1 MTGCGQSRR
10 IPRNF
15 FHEHIISTL
24 KENDMNAQDQ
34 QKMNR
39 PPVPHD
45 FLRTKLPFPAAQ
57 LLPHGE
63 PFALIDFIVEEW
75 DFGGRTR
82 SVVHPE
88 HPLAAADGSVGIETY
103 IEYGAQT
110 AAALD
115 AFQRRDKSFEGL
127 LVEVADSKYSIIPHV
142 GDTIDVV
149 INVQYD
155 LGKWRG
161 ILYQASVNGK
171 PAAEGFLKIL
181 ILNYKEASAAEEKPQ
196 A

>member
-1 MTGCGQSRR
+1 MTESET
-10 IPRNF
+10 PK
-15 FHEHIISTL
+15 S
-24 KENDMNAQDQ
+24 
-34 QKMNR
+34 NR
-39 PPVPHD
+39 PMPVLDHEA
-45 FLRTKLPFPAAQ
+45 LRAKLPFPAAG

-63 PFALIDFIVEEW
+63 PFALIDTIVEEW
-75 DFGGRTR
+75 DMGGKTS
-82 SVVHPE
+82 SVVHPD
-88 HPLAAADGSVGIETY
+88 HPLAGADGVTGAETF

-115 AFQRRDKSFEGL
+115 AFQRRDKSFDGL
-127 LVEVADSKYSIIPHV
+127 LVEVADSKFSIIPHV
-142 GDTIDVV
+142 GDTIDMV

-181 ILNYKEASAAEEKPQ
+181 ITNYKEEGTAEKKPQ

>member
-1 MTGCGQSRR
+1 
-10 IPRNF
+10 
-15 FHEHIISTL
+15 
-24 KENDMNAQDQ
+24 MNAQDQ
-34 QKMNR
+34 QKLNR

-45 FLRTKLPFPAAQ
+45 LLRTKLPFPAAQ

-63 PFALIDFIVEEW
+63 PFALIDMIVEEW
-75 DFGGRTR
+75 DFGGKTT
-82 SVVHPE
+82 SVVHPD

-110 AAALD
+110 AAVLD
-115 AFQRRDKSFEGL
+115 AFQRQDKSFDGL
-127 LVEVADSKYSIIPHV
+127 LVEVADSRYSIIPHV
-142 GDTIDVV
+142 GDTIEVV

-161 ILYQASVNGK
+161 IDYQASVNGK

-181 ILNYKEASAAEEKPQ
+181 ITNYKEQSATAAEKPQ
-196 A
+196 S

>member
-1 MTGCGQSRR
+1 
-10 IPRNF
+10 
-15 FHEHIISTL
+15 
-24 KENDMNAQDQ
+24 MNAQDQ

-45 FLRTKLPFPAAQ
+45 LLRTKLPFPAAR

-82 SVVHPE
+82 SVVHPDN
-88 HPLAAADGSVGIETY
+88 PLAAADGSTGAETF

-115 AFQRRDKSFEGL
+115 AFQRRDKSFDRL
-127 LVEVADSKYSIIPHV
+127 LVEVADSKFSIIPHV
-142 GDTIDVV
+142 GDTIDMV

-161 ILYQASVNGK
+161 IAYQASVNGK

-181 ILNYKEASAAEEKPQ
+181 ITNYKEESAPAEEKPQ

>member
-1 MTGCGQSRR
+1 MATQNQPNPS
-10 IPRNF
+10 
-15 FHEHIISTL
+15 
-24 KENDMNAQDQ
+24 
-34 QKMNR
+34 R
-39 PPVPHD
+39 PPIPHD
-45 FLRTKLPFPAAQ
+45 LLRTKLPFPAAK

-63 PFALIDFIVEEW
+63 PFALIDMIVEEW
-75 DFGGRTR
+75 DMGGRTR

-88 HPLAAADGSVGIETY
+88 HPLAAADGSTGAETFV
-103 IEYGAQT
+103 EYGAQA

-115 AFQRRDKSFEGL
+115 AFQRRDKSFDGL
-127 LVEVADSKYSIIPHV
+127 LVEVADSKFSIIPRV
-142 GDTIDVV
+142 GDTIDMV

-161 ILYQASVNGK
+161 IAYQASVNGK

-181 ILNYKEASAAEEKPQ
+181 ITNYKEEGTAEEKPQ